1 MSLTFEEN
9 LKKYADLIVHVGV
22 NLQPGQR
29 LTIRRAPHEA
39 APLVNLIAASAYK
52 AGARLVDVFWRD
64 EALILTRFKH
74 APRDSFAEYPDWQAG
89 ALLEAVK
96 RGDAMIS
103 FSAEDPDL
111 LKEQDP
117 ALVSLAVK
125 TNARRMLP
133 VMDHIMRDAVN
144 WLVVALPTPAWA
156 AKIFPN
162 RNSEESIAAL
172 WETIF
177 TLCRLDQA
185 DPVAAWQKHVQE
197 LQARSAYL
205 NNKQYTA
212 LKYTGPG
219 TDFRLGLPKG
229 HIWKGAQSVSQ
240 AGIPFVANLPT
251 EEVFTLPHK
260 DQADGVVTASKP
272 LNHEGRLIENFSLTF
287 AQGRVV
293 EARAERGEAALKEI
307 IATDEGAARL
317 GEAALVPHSSPIS
330 QSGLLF
336 YNTLFDE
343 NASSHLALGRAYRFT
358 LQNGT
363 TMSTDEFAAAGGNYS
378 LKHVDFMIG
387 SAQTNVDGITADGRA
402 EPVMRQ
408 GEWAFE
414 V

>member
-1 MSLTFEEN
+1 MSLTFEEK
-9 LKKYADLIVHVGV
+9 LQKYAELVVRVGL
-22 NLQPGQR
+22 NLQSGQR

-39 APLVNLIAASAYK
+39 APLVNLIAANAYQ

-74 APRDSFAEYPDWQAG
+74 APRDSFEEYPDWHTD
-89 ALLEAVK
+89 ALLQAVK
-96 RGDAMIS
+96 RGDAMVS
-103 FSAEDPDL
+103 FSAGDPDL

-117 ALVSLAVK
+117 ALISLAVK
-125 TNARRMLP
+125 TKAKRMLP
-133 VMDHIMRDAVN
+133 VMDYIMRDAVN
-144 WLVVALPTPAWA
+144 WLVIALPTPAWA
-156 AKIFPN
+156 AKIFPD
-162 RNSEESIAAL
+162 RNLEESIAAL

-219 TDFRLGLPKG
+219 TDFTLGLPQG

-240 AGIPFVANLPT
+240 AGISFVANLPT

-260 DQADGVVTASKP
+260 DQADGVVTASRP

-287 AQGRVV
+287 EQGRVV

-317 GEAALVPHSSPIS
+317 GEVALVPYSSLIS

-343 NASSHLALGRAYRFT
+343 NAASHLALGRAYRFT

-363 TMSTDEFAAAGGNYS
+363 TLSKEEFAAAGGNYS

-387 SAQTNVDGITADGRA
+387 SAQIDVDGITAAGNL